1 MCGAGVTDAGEMLT
15 FHQQLYGVFL
25 FATPTVR
32 PTQDERPPIIGRFF
46 EIGATPYHK
55 ETRNDNSM
63 QTNETTAA
71 VAVAD
76 EKLNNNH
83 SNGCG
88 DVVAGVVVVEEKEER
103 PMIIP
108 NTVRTR
114 PSRRSAVLAD
124 RPPAFVLSMVKN
136 IEEKQRETTA
146 TTETAMNNVTMN
158 QQFRN
163 AKHKIQRSPT
173 IRYANKKS
181 TLIMVNPKPVENH
194 TVAAE
199 TPPDT
204 THCEEQPVQCDSPK
218 HGSHGED
225 NRPPS
230 SFSAKFKERLS
241 VFQLVSPFASKTKS
255 SKLDSPRNSPQQQQQ
270 QQQQQQ
276 SPSPTTTSSPTTTAT
291 TTVVTEETKETKETK
306 DNSKEQNE
314 QKKPAIEPAKGKD
327 PHKYYLHYDDL
338 PASVELDPDSI
349 EYIENTSSNDSNIR
363 SPLDIKCATV
373 PRLIE
378 EVCTLCFNTLT
389 HFLLSST
396 SALGHHFR
404 LTPSSFLFCFSPSVD
419 ASHWLRKQVHA
430 RFPANI
436 SDIYQSSGAI

>member
-1 MCGAGVTDAGEMLT
+1 
-15 FHQQLYGVFL
+15 
-25 FATPTVR
+25 
-32 PTQDERPPIIGRFF
+32 
-46 EIGATPYHK
+46 
-55 ETRNDNSM
+55 M

-71 VAVAD
+71 VAD
-76 EKLNNNH
+76 EKLNHNH

-88 DVVAGVVVVEEKEER
+88 GVVAGVVVAEEEEER
-103 PMIIP
+103 PVITP

-136 IEEKQRETTA
+136 IEEKQRETAATTTTTTTT
-146 TTETAMNNVTMN
+146 TTETTMNNMMMN

-163 AKHKIQRSPT
+163 TKHKIQRSPT

-204 THCEEQPVQCDSPK
+204 THCEEQPAQCDSPK

-270 QQQQQQ
+270 QQQQ

-291 TTVVTEETKETKETK
+291 TTTVVTEETKETK
-306 DNSKEQNE
+306 DNSKDQNE
-314 QKKPAIEPAKGKD
+314 QKKLAIEPAKGKD

-338 PASVELDPDSI
+338 PASGELDPDSI

-378 EVCTLCFNTLT
+378 EVCTLFD
-389 HFLLSST
+389 
-396 SALGHHFR
+396 
-404 LTPSSFLFCFSPSVD
+404 TPF
-419 ASHWLRKQVHA
+419 
-430 RFPANI
+430 
-436 SDIYQSSGAI
+436 